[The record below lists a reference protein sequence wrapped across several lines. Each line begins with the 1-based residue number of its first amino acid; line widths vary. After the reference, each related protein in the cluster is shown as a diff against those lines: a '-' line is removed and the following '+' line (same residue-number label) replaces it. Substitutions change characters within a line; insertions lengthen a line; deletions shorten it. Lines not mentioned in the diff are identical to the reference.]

1 MIKFITIFL
10 DRPRILFL
18 TLAFIL
24 LSGISSVSTLP
35 IQENPELAERWATV
49 TISYPGATPERIE
62 TQIVDNLENKLR
74 EIVEID
80 IEDLESIITQGFSET
95 IVELQQSVPPA
106 LIEEVWSK
114 VQNKIDQIEKPI
126 GTTMLLERSS
136 GPPITVEYIIDW
148 KGEGDEPIIMM
159 SRLAQQLQKKLSSV
173 PGTEK
178 TAIYGE
184 AEEEIVVEV
193 DSAKMSSLG
202 LTYQDISSAIRSYDN
217 KKPIGVASDDYSE
230 FLIRLKDNI
239 TSPQKIGEIPVK
251 VINQSEIIRLQDIAE
266 VSMQPA
272 NPIED
277 IFLYN
282 GRRVISVSATGSF
295 AQRVYDYVKN
305 AEEQVD
311 DMRQS
316 LPEEFHI
323 EQIYDESIYVSSK
336 FGELIKSFSLASF
349 FVLSLSFFFLGVR
362 PGIIVTAIL
371 PFSVSLV
378 LLGCRLID
386 LPLHQ
391 TSITGIIIA
400 LGLLIDNGIIVVE
413 DYKYRRSLGLPIKES
428 INQTL
433 VNISTP
439 LLAATATTVFAFMP
453 IVTGEGSSTE
463 FVGGLALTVIMSI
476 ISSLLLALIMVP
488 VLMSYMERIPFFA
501 NINVHEEGYK
511 NEKILKKYRQFLT
524 WAFDVPRRALLI
536 SISLPVL
543 GFLLFGSIPKDFF
556 PTNDRDMFRIH
567 LELPTNSSSIKT
579 LERVKLLR
587 QQVIDSNLIELD
599 RDYWFIGRWMP
610 RVLMNIV
617 GGEEKTG
624 SNNHA
629 QAVFFAKDYYEM
641 IDNLPELSKM
651 LVAKNPDLILFV
663 DSFQSG
669 PPVFSD
675 IQYSIIGDDEN
686 VLRALGSELELIINN
701 APDVSH
707 TKSLD
712 GYSNTNIEFEFN
724 SSNISL
730 SGKNTELLV
739 DELYAENNGII
750 VSSMLDSNKEL
761 PIRVKGIR
769 SSSDIIGD
777 TNYLSIPSQN
787 GIDFIGNYGEARIN
801 KTSSYVTR
809 RNSQRVNHVE
819 GWIWTGTL
827 PHRTELYLEEN
838 FKEFERRLPPG
849 YSILVGGE
857 ANSRGESQSQIFSS
871 AIIYILLITIGLVFA
886 LNSFRQTAVILSV
899 AIFSIGLSFLG
910 LKIGQQNYG
919 FIGTI
924 GALGLIGLSI
934 NDSII
939 VLSHIKEK
947 ANQIAMKK
955 ADLIEVVIR
964 STRHIIT
971 TSLTTLGGFMPL
983 IFASIFFRP
992 LAWGMS
998 IGVLGATMT
1007 ALLYIPA
1014 MFIWLNKIKD

>member
-1 MIKFITIFL
+1 MKFINIFL
-10 DRPRILFL
+10 ERPRILFL

-24 LSGISSVSTLP
+24 LSGISSISILP

-62 TQIVDNLENKLR
+62 TQVVDNLENKLR
-74 EIVEID
+74 EIVELD
-80 IEDLESIITQGFSET
+80 IEDLSSVITQGFSET
-95 IVELQQSVPPA
+95 LVELQQSVPPA

-114 VQNKIDQIEKPI
+114 VQNKIDQIETPD
-126 GTTMLLERSS
+126 GVTMLLERSS

-148 KGEGDEPIIMM
+148 KGEGNAPIIMM

-202 LTYQDISSAIRSYDN
+202 LTYQEISSAIKSYDN
-217 KKPIGVASDDYSE
+217 KKPVGVVSDKYSE

-272 NPIED
+272 SPIED

-282 GRRVISVSATGSF
+282 GRRVLSVSATGSF
-295 AQRVYDYVKN
+295 SQRVFEYVESVDN
-305 AEEQVD
+305 QVD
-311 DMRQS
+311 KMRLT
-316 LPEEFHI
+316 LPEEFQI
-323 EQIYDESIYVSSK
+323 ERIYDESTYVSSK
-336 FGELIKSFSLASF
+336 FGELIKSFALATF
-349 FVLSLSFFFLGVR
+349 FVLSLSFFFLGIR

-371 PFSVSLV
+371 PLSVSLV

-391 TSITGIIIA
+391 TSITGVIIA

-413 DYKYRRSLGLPIKES
+413 DYKYRRSIGLSIKES

-433 VNISTP
+433 VHISTP
-439 LLAATATTVFAFMP
+439 LIAATATTVFAFMP
-453 IVTGEGSSTE
+453 IVTGEGSSIE
-463 FVGGLALTVIMSI
+463 FVGGMALTVIMSI
-476 ISSLLLALIMVP
+476 VSSLLLALIMVP
-488 VLMSYMERIPFFA
+488 VLMSYMERIPYFA

-511 NEKILKKYRQFLT
+511 NQKILKKYRKFLT
-524 WAFDVPRRALLI
+524 WAFDIPRRAILI
-536 SISLPVL
+536 SISLPLL
-543 GFLLFGSIPKDFF
+543 GFLIFTSIPKDFF
-556 PTNDRDMFRIH
+556 PANDRDMFRIH
-567 LELPTNSSSIKT
+567 IELPTNSSSTKT
-579 LERVKLLR
+579 LERVQEIR

-617 GGEEKTG
+617 GGEEKNG
-624 SNNHA
+624 GNNHA

-641 IDNLPELSKM
+641 IENLPKLSKM
-651 LVAKNPDLILFV
+651 LVAQNSDLIIFV
-663 DSFQSG
+663 DSFQTG

-686 VLRALGSELELIINN
+686 VLRAIGSELELIIND

-707 TKSLD
+707 TKSLA

-724 SSNISL
+724 SSNVSL

-739 DELYAENNGII
+739 NELYAENNGII
-750 VSSMLDSNKEL
+750 VSSMLDSNKEI
-761 PIRVKGIR
+761 PIRIKGIR
-769 SSSDIIGD
+769 DSSDITGD
-777 TNYLSIPSQN
+777 TGYLSIPTQD
-787 GIDFIGNYGEARIN
+787 GIDFIGNYGQASIN

-809 RNSQRVNHVE
+809 RNSQRVNQVE

-827 PHRTELYLEEN
+827 PHKTEQYLEEKFN
-838 FKEFERRLPPG
+838 EFESNLPPG
-849 YSILVGGE
+849 YSIIVGGE
-857 ANSRGESQSQIFSS
+857 AESRGQSQSQIYSS
-871 AIIYILLITIGLVFA
+871 AIIYLLLITFGLVFA
-886 LNSFRQTAVILSV
+886 LNSFKQTLLILSV

-910 LKIGQQNYG
+910 LKLGQQNYG
-919 FIGTI
+919 FIGTV

-947 ANQIAMKK
+947 ANQVSMTK
-955 ADLIEVVIR
+955 AELIEVVIR

-971 TSLTTLGGFMPL
+971 TSLTTLGGFLPL
-983 IFASIFFRP
+983 IFANIFFRP
-992 LAWGMS
+992 LAWAMS

-1014 MFIWLNKIKD
+1014 MFILMKKIKT

>member
-1 MIKFITIFL
+1 MKFINIFL
-10 DRPRILFL
+10 ERPRILFL

-24 LSGISSVSTLP
+24 LSGISSISILP

-62 TQIVDNLENKLR
+62 TQVVDNLENKLR
-74 EIVEID
+74 EIVELD
-80 IEDLESIITQGFSET
+80 IEDLSSVITQGFSET

-114 VQNKIDQIEKPI
+114 VQNKIDQIETPD
-126 GTTMLLERSS
+126 GVTMLLERSS

-148 KGEGDEPIIMM
+148 KGEGNAPIIMM

-202 LTYQDISSAIRSYDN
+202 LTYQEISSAIKSYDN
-217 KKPIGVASDDYSE
+217 KKPVGVVSDKYSE

-272 NPIED
+272 SPIED
-277 IFLYN
+277 IFLYD
-282 GRRVISVSATGSF
+282 GRRVLSVSATGSF
-295 AQRVYDYVKN
+295 SQRVFEYVEN
-305 AEEQVD
+305 VDNQVD
-311 DMRQS
+311 KMRLT
-316 LPEEFHI
+316 LPEEFQI
-323 EQIYDESIYVSSK
+323 ERIYDESTYVSSK
-336 FGELIKSFSLASF
+336 FGELIKSFALATF
-349 FVLSLSFFFLGVR
+349 FVLSLSFFFLGIR

-371 PFSVSLV
+371 PLSVSLV

-391 TSITGIIIA
+391 TSITGVIIA

-413 DYKYRRSLGLPIKES
+413 DYKYRRSNGFSIKES

-433 VNISTP
+433 VHISTP
-439 LLAATATTVFAFMP
+439 LIAATATTVFAFMP
-453 IVTGEGSSTE
+453 IVTGEGSSIE
-463 FVGGLALTVIMSI
+463 FVGGMALTVIMSI

-488 VLMSYMERIPFFA
+488 VLMSYMERIPYFA

-511 NEKILKKYRQFLT
+511 NQKILKKYRKFLT
-524 WAFDVPRRALLI
+524 WAFDIPRRAILI
-536 SISLPVL
+536 SISLPLL
-543 GFLLFGSIPKDFF
+543 GFLIFTSIPKDFF
-556 PTNDRDMFRIH
+556 PANDRDMFRIH
-567 LELPTNSSSIKT
+567 IELPTNSSSTKT
-579 LERVKLLR
+579 LERVQEIR

-617 GGEEKTG
+617 GGEEKNG
-624 SNNHA
+624 GNNHA

-641 IDNLPELSKM
+641 IENLPKLSKM
-651 LVAKNPDLILFV
+651 LVAQNSDLIIFV
-663 DSFQSG
+663 DSFQTG

-686 VLRALGSELELIINN
+686 VLRAIGSELELIIND

-707 TKSLD
+707 TKSLA

-724 SSNISL
+724 SSNVSL

-739 DELYAENNGII
+739 NELYAENNGII
-750 VSSMLDSNKEL
+750 VSSMLDSNKEI
-761 PIRVKGIR
+761 PIRIKGIR
-769 SSSDIIGD
+769 DSSDITGD
-777 TNYLSIPSQN
+777 TGYLSIPTQD
-787 GIDFIGNYGEARIN
+787 GIDFIGNYGQASIN

-809 RNSQRVNHVE
+809 RNSQRVNQVE

-827 PHRTELYLEEN
+827 PHKTEQYLEEKFN
-838 FKEFERRLPPG
+838 EFENNLPPG
-849 YSILVGGE
+849 YSIIVGGE
-857 ANSRGESQSQIFSS
+857 AESRGQSQSQIYSS
-871 AIIYILLITIGLVFA
+871 AIIYLLLITFGLVFA
-886 LNSFRQTAVILSV
+886 LNSFKQTLLILSV

-910 LKIGQQNYG
+910 LKLGQQNYG
-919 FIGTI
+919 FIGTV

-947 ANQIAMKK
+947 ANQVSMTK
-955 ADLIEVVIR
+955 AELIEVVIR

-971 TSLTTLGGFMPL
+971 TSLTTLGGFLPL
-983 IFASIFFRP
+983 IFANIFFRP
-992 LAWGMS
+992 LAWAMS

-1014 MFIWLNKIKD
+1014 MFILMKKIKT

>member
-1 MIKFITIFL
+1 MKFINIFL
-10 DRPRILFL
+10 ERPRILFL

-24 LSGISSVSTLP
+24 LSGISSISSLP

-62 TQIVDNLENKLR
+62 TQVVDNLENKLR
-74 EIVEID
+74 EIVELD
-80 IEDLESIITQGFSET
+80 IEDLSSVITQGFSET
-95 IVELQQSVPPA
+95 QVELQQSVPPA

-114 VQNKIDQIEKPI
+114 VQNKIDQIETPD
-126 GTTMLLERSS
+126 GVTMLLERSS

-148 KGEGDEPIIMM
+148 KGEGNTPIIMM

-202 LTYQDISSAIRSYDN
+202 LTYQEISSAIKSYDN
-217 KKPIGVASDDYSE
+217 KKPVGVVSDKYSE

-272 NPIED
+272 SPIED

-282 GRRVISVSATGSF
+282 GRRVLSVSATGSF
-295 AQRVYDYVKN
+295 SQRVFEYVEN
-305 AEEQVD
+305 VDNQVNK
-311 DMRQS
+311 MRLT
-316 LPEEFHI
+316 LPEEFQI
-323 EQIYDESIYVSSK
+323 ERIYDESTYVSSK
-336 FGELIKSFSLASF
+336 FGELIKSFALATF
-349 FVLSLSFFFLGVR
+349 FVLSLSFFFLGIR

-371 PFSVSLV
+371 PLSVSLV

-391 TSITGIIIA
+391 TSITGVIIA

-413 DYKYRRSLGLPIKES
+413 DYKYRRSNGLSIKES

-433 VNISTP
+433 VHISTP
-439 LLAATATTVFAFMP
+439 LIAATATTVFAFMP
-453 IVTGEGSSTE
+453 IVTGEGSSIE
-463 FVGGLALTVIMSI
+463 FVGGMALTVIMSI
-476 ISSLLLALIMVP
+476 VSSLLLALFMVP
-488 VLMSYMERIPFFA
+488 VLMSYMERIPYFA
-501 NINVHEEGYK
+501 NINVHEEGYR
-511 NEKILKKYRQFLT
+511 NQKILKKYRKFLT
-524 WAFDVPRRALLI
+524 WAFDIPRRAILI
-536 SISLPVL
+536 SISLPLL
-543 GFLLFGSIPKDFF
+543 GFLIFPSIPKDFF
-556 PTNDRDMFRIH
+556 PANDRDMFRIH
-567 LELPTNSSSIKT
+567 IELPTNSSSTKT
-579 LERVKLLR
+579 LERVQEIR

-617 GGEEKTG
+617 GGEEKNG
-624 SNNHA
+624 ANNHA

-641 IDNLPELSKM
+641 IENLPKLSKM
-651 LVAKNPDLILFV
+651 LVAQNSDLIIFV
-663 DSFQSG
+663 DSFQTG

-686 VLRALGSELELIINN
+686 VLRAIGSELELIIND

-707 TKSLD
+707 TKSLA

-724 SSNISL
+724 SSNVSL

-739 DELYAENNGII
+739 NELYAENNGII
-750 VSSMLDSNKEL
+750 VSSMLDSNKEI
-761 PIRVKGIR
+761 PIRIKGIKD
-769 SSSDIIGD
+769 SSDITGD
-777 TNYLSIPSQN
+777 TGYLSIPAQDE
-787 GIDFIGNYGEARIN
+787 IDFIGNYGKASIN

-809 RNSQRVNHVE
+809 RNSQRVNQVE

-827 PHRTELYLEEN
+827 PHKTEQYLEEKFN
-838 FKEFERRLPPG
+838 EFESNLPPG
-849 YSILVGGE
+849 YSIIVGGE
-857 ANSRGESQSQIFSS
+857 AESRGQSQSQIYSS
-871 AIIYILLITIGLVFA
+871 AIIYLLLITFGLVFA
-886 LNSFRQTAVILSV
+886 LNSFKQTLLILSV

-910 LKIGQQNYG
+910 LKLGQQNYG
-919 FIGTI
+919 FIGTV

-947 ANQIAMKK
+947 ANQVSMTK
-955 ADLIEVVIR
+955 AELIEVVIR

-971 TSLTTLGGFMPL
+971 TSLTTLGGFLPL
-983 IFASIFFRP
+983 IFANIFFRP
-992 LAWGMS
+992 LAWAMS

-1014 MFIWLNKIKD
+1014 MFIWMNKIKD

>member
-1 MIKFITIFL
+1 MKFISIFL

-24 LSGISSVSTLP
+24 LSGISSIYTLP

-49 TISYPGATPERIE
+49 TISYPGAAPERIE
-62 TQIVDNLENKLR
+62 TQVVDNLENKLR
-74 EIVEID
+74 EIVELD
-80 IEDLESIITQGFSET
+80 IEDLASVITQGFSET
-95 IVELQQSVPPA
+95 LVELQQSVPPS

-114 VQNKIDQIEKPI
+114 VQNKIDQIETPD
-126 GTTMLLERSS
+126 GVTMLLERSS

-148 KGEGDEPIIMM
+148 KGEGNAPIIMM

-202 LTYQDISSAIRSYDN
+202 LTYQEISSAIRSYDN
-217 KKPIGVASDDYSE
+217 KKPVGVVSDEYSE

-282 GRRVISVSATGSF
+282 GRRVLSVSATGSF
-295 AQRVYDYVKN
+295 SQRVFEYVEN
-305 AEEQVD
+305 VDVQVD
-311 DMRQS
+311 KMRLT
-316 LPEEFHI
+316 LPEEFQI
-323 EQIYDESIYVSSK
+323 ERIYDESIYVSSK
-336 FGELIKSFSLASF
+336 FGELIKSFALATF
-349 FVLSLSFFFLGVR
+349 FVLSLSFFFLGIR

-371 PFSVSLV
+371 PLSVSLV

-413 DYKYRRSLGLPIKES
+413 DYKYRRSIGLSIRES

-433 VNISTP
+433 VHISTP

-453 IVTGEGSSTE
+453 IVTGEGSSIE
-463 FVGGLALTVIMSI
+463 FVGGMALTVIMSI
-476 ISSLLLALIMVP
+476 VSSLVLALIMVP
-488 VLMSYMERIPFFA
+488 VLMSYMERIPYFA

-511 NEKILKKYRQFLT
+511 NEKILKKYRKFLT
-524 WAFDVPRRALLI
+524 WAFDKPRRAILI
-536 SISLPVL
+536 SISLPLL
-543 GFLLFGSIPKDFF
+543 GFLIFGSIPKDFF
-556 PTNDRDMFRIH
+556 PANDRDMFRIH
-567 LELPTNSSSIKT
+567 IELPTNSSSTKT
-579 LERVKLLR
+579 LERAQEIR

-599 RDYWFIGRWMP
+599 KDYWFIGRWMP

-617 GGEEKTG
+617 GGEEKNG
-624 SNNHA
+624 GNNHA
-629 QAVFFAKDYYEM
+629 QAVFFAKDYFEM
-641 IDNLPELSKM
+641 IENLPKLSKM
-651 LVAKNPDLILFV
+651 LVAQNSDLIIFV

-686 VLRALGSELELIINN
+686 VLRAIGSELELIIND

-707 TKSLD
+707 TKSLA

-724 SSNISL
+724 SSNVSL

-739 DELYAENNGII
+739 NELYAENNGII
-750 VSSMLDSNKEL
+750 VSSMLDSNKEI
-761 PIRVKGIR
+761 PIRIKGIR
-769 SSSDIIGD
+769 DSSDITGD
-777 TNYLSIPSQN
+777 TGYLSIPTRD
-787 GIDFIGNYGEARIN
+787 GIDFIGNYGQATIN

-809 RNSQRVNHVE
+809 RNSQRVNQVE

-827 PHRTELYLEEN
+827 PHKTEQYLEEKFN
-838 FKEFERRLPPG
+838 EFERNLPPG
-849 YSILVGGE
+849 YSIIVGGE
-857 ANSRGESQSQIFSS
+857 AESRGQSQSQIYSS
-871 AIIYILLITIGLVFA
+871 AIIYLLLITFGLVFA
-886 LNSFRQTAVILSV
+886 LNSFKQTLLILSV

-910 LKIGQQNYG
+910 LKLGQQNYG
-919 FIGTI
+919 FIGTV

-947 ANQIAMKK
+947 ANQVSMTKS
-955 ADLIEVVIR
+955 DLIEVVIR

-971 TSLTTLGGFMPL
+971 TSLTTLGGFLPL
-983 IFASIFFRP
+983 IFANIFFRP
-992 LAWGMS
+992 LAWAMS

-1014 MFIWLNKIKD
+1014 MFILLKKIKT

>member
-1 MIKFITIFL
+1 MKFINIFL

-24 LSGISSVSTLP
+24 LSGISSVFTLP

-62 TQIVDNLENKLR
+62 TQVVDNLENKLR

-80 IEDLESIITQGFSET
+80 IEDLSSVITQGFSET

-114 VQNKIDQIEKPI
+114 VQNKIDQIEMPE
-126 GTTMLLERSS
+126 GATMLLERSS

-148 KGEGDEPIIMM
+148 KGEGNEPIIMM

-202 LTYQDISSAIRSYDN
+202 LTYQEISLAIRSYDN
-217 KKPIGVASDDYSE
+217 KKPVGVVSDEYSE

-295 AQRVYDYVKN
+295 SQRVFEYVEN
-305 AEEQVD
+305 VDDQVD
-311 DMRQS
+311 DMRQT
-316 LPEEFHI
+316 LPEEFQI
-323 EQIYDESIYVSSK
+323 ERIYDESIYVSSK

-349 FVLSLSFFFLGVR
+349 FVLSLSFFFLGIR

-413 DYKYRRSLGLPIKES
+413 DYKYRRSIGLSIRES

-433 VNISTP
+433 VHISTP
-439 LLAATATTVFAFMP
+439 LAAATATTVFAFMP
-453 IVTGEGSSTE
+453 IVTGEGSSIE
-463 FVGGLALTVIMSI
+463 FVGGMALTVIMSI

-488 VLMSYMERIPFFA
+488 VLMSYMERIPYFA
-501 NINVHEEGYK
+501 NINLHEEGYK
-511 NEKILKKYRQFLT
+511 NEKILKKYREFLT
-524 WAFDVPRRALLI
+524 WAFDVPRRAILI
-536 SISLPVL
+536 SISLPML

-556 PTNDRDMFRIH
+556 PANDRDMFRIH
-567 LELPTNSSSIKT
+567 IELPTNSSSTKT
-579 LERVKLLR
+579 LERVQELR
-587 QQVIDSNLIELD
+587 QQIIDSNLIELD

-617 GGEEKTG
+617 GGEEKNG
-624 SNNHA
+624 ANNHA

-651 LVAKNPDLILFV
+651 LVAKNSDLIIFV

-686 VLRALGSELELIINN
+686 VLRAIGSELELIINN

-707 TKSLD
+707 TKSLA
-712 GYSNTNIEFEFN
+712 GYSNTNIEFEFD

-739 DELYAENNGII
+739 NELYAENNGII
-750 VSSMLDSNKEL
+750 VSSMLDSNKEI

-769 SSSDIIGD
+769 ESSDIIGD
-777 TNYLSIPSQN
+777 TSYLSIPSN
-787 GIDFIGNYGEARIN
+787 DGIDFIGNYGEAKIN
-801 KTSSYVTR
+801 KTTSYVTR
-809 RNSQRVNHVE
+809 RNSQRVNQVE

-827 PHRTELYLEEN
+827 PHKTEQYLEEN
-838 FKEFERRLPPG
+838 FRKFESNLPPG
-849 YSILVGGE
+849 YSIIVGGE
-857 ANSRGESQSQIFSS
+857 AESRGQSQSQIYSS
-871 AIIYILLITIGLVFA
+871 ALIYILLITIGLVFA
-886 LNSFRQTAVILSV
+886 LNSFRQTAIILSV

-910 LKIGQQNYG
+910 LKVGQQNYG
-919 FIGTI
+919 FIGTV

-947 ANQIAMKK
+947 ANQISMTK

-971 TSLTTLGGFMPL
+971 TSLTTLGGFLPL
-983 IFASIFFRP
+983 IFANIFFRP

-1014 MFIWLNKIKD
+1014 MFILLKRIKN

>member
-1 MIKFITIFL
+1 MKFINIFL

-24 LSGISSVSTLP
+24 LSGISSISTLP

-62 TQIVDNLENKLR
+62 TQVVDNLENKLR
-74 EIVEID
+74 EIVELD
-80 IEDLESIITQGFSET
+80 IEDLSSVITQGFSET
-95 IVELQQSVPPA
+95 LVELQQNVPPL

-114 VQNKIDQIEKPI
+114 VQNKIDQIETPD
-126 GTTMLLERSS
+126 GVTMLLERSS
-136 GPPITVEYIIDW
+136 GPPITVEYVIDW
-148 KGEGDEPIIMM
+148 KGEGNTPIIMM
-159 SRLAQQLQKKLSSV
+159 SRLAQQLQKRLSSV

-202 LTYQDISSAIRSYDN
+202 LTYQEISTAIKSYDN
-217 KKPIGVASDDYSE
+217 KKPVGVVSDEYSE

-239 TSPQKIGEIPVK
+239 TTPQKIGEIPVK

-282 GRRVISVSATGSF
+282 GKRVLSVSATGSF
-295 AQRVYDYVKN
+295 SQRVFEYVEN
-305 AEEQVD
+305 VDDQVD
-311 DMRQS
+311 KMRLT
-316 LPEEFHI
+316 LPEEFQI
-323 EQIYDESIYVSSK
+323 ERIYDESIYVSSK
-336 FGELIKSFSLASF
+336 FGELIKSFALATF
-349 FVLSLSFFFLGVR
+349 FVLSLSFFFLGIR

-413 DYKYRRSLGLPIKES
+413 DYKYRRSIGLSIRES

-433 VNISTP
+433 VHISTP

-453 IVTGEGSSTE
+453 IVTGEGSSIE
-463 FVGGLALTVIMSI
+463 FVGGMALTVIMSI
-476 ISSLLLALIMVP
+476 ISSLVLALIMVP
-488 VLMSYMERIPFFA
+488 VLMSYMERIPYFA

-511 NEKILKKYRQFLT
+511 NQKILKKYRKFLT
-524 WAFDVPRRALLI
+524 WAFDVPRRAILI
-536 SISLPVL
+536 SISLPLL
-543 GFLLFGSIPKDFF
+543 GFLIFGSIPKDFF
-556 PTNDRDMFRIH
+556 PANDRDMFRIH
-567 LELPTNSSSIKT
+567 IELPTNSSSTKT
-579 LERVKLLR
+579 LEKVQEIRN
-587 QQVIDSNLIELD
+587 QVIDSNLIELD
-599 RDYWFIGRWMP
+599 KDYWFIGRWMP

-617 GGEEKTG
+617 GGEEKNG
-624 SNNHA
+624 GNNHA

-641 IDNLPELSKM
+641 IENLPKLSKM
-651 LVAKNPDLILFV
+651 LVAQNSDLIIFV
-663 DSFQSG
+663 DSFQTG

-686 VLRALGSELELIINN
+686 VLRAIGSELELIIND

-707 TKSLD
+707 TKSLA

-724 SSNISL
+724 SSNVSL

-739 DELYAENNGII
+739 NELYAENNGIV
-750 VSSMLDSNKEL
+750 VSSMLDSNKEI

-769 SSSDIIGD
+769 ESSDIIGN
-777 TNYLSIPSQN
+777 TGYLSIPAKD
-787 GIDFIGNYGEARIN
+787 GIDFIGNYGQATIN

-809 RNSQRVNHVE
+809 RNSQRVNQVE

-827 PHRTELYLEEN
+827 PHKTEQYLEEKFN
-838 FKEFERRLPPG
+838 EFESNLPPG
-849 YSILVGGE
+849 YSIIVGGE
-857 ANSRGESQSQIFSS
+857 AESRGQSQSQIYSS
-871 AIIYILLITIGLVFA
+871 AIIYLLLITFGLVFA
-886 LNSFRQTAVILSV
+886 LNSFRQTLLILSV

-910 LKIGQQNYG
+910 LKLGQQNYG
-919 FIGTI
+919 FIGTV

-947 ANQIAMKK
+947 ANQVSMTKS
-955 ADLIEVVIR
+955 DLIEVVIR

-971 TSLTTLGGFMPL
+971 TSLTTLGGFLPL
-983 IFASIFFRP
+983 IFANIFFRP
-992 LAWGMS
+992 LAWAMS

-1014 MFIWLNKIKD
+1014 MFILLKKIKT

>member
-1 MIKFITIFL
+1 MKFINIFL

-24 LSGISSVSTLP
+24 LSGISSVFTLP

-62 TQIVDNLENKLR
+62 TQVVDNLENKLR

-80 IEDLESIITQGFSET
+80 IEDLSSVITQGFSET
-95 IVELQQSVPPA
+95 IVELQQSIPPA

-114 VQNKIDQIEKPI
+114 VQNKIDQIEMPE
-126 GTTMLLERSS
+126 GATMLLERSS

-148 KGEGDEPIIMM
+148 KGEGNEPIIMM

-202 LTYQDISSAIRSYDN
+202 LTYQEISLAIRSYDN
-217 KKPIGVASDDYSE
+217 KKPVGVVSDEYSE

-295 AQRVYDYVKN
+295 SQRVFEYVEN
-305 AEEQVD
+305 VDDQVD
-311 DMRQS
+311 DMRQT
-316 LPEEFHI
+316 LPEEFQI
-323 EQIYDESIYVSSK
+323 ERIYDESIYVSSK

-349 FVLSLSFFFLGVR
+349 FVLSLSFFFLGIR

-413 DYKYRRSLGLPIKES
+413 DYKYRRSIGLSIRES

-433 VNISTP
+433 VHISTP
-439 LLAATATTVFAFMP
+439 LAAATATTVFAFMP
-453 IVTGEGSSTE
+453 IVTGEGSSIE
-463 FVGGLALTVIMSI
+463 FVGGMALTVIMSI

-488 VLMSYMERIPFFA
+488 VLMSYMERIPYFA
-501 NINVHEEGYK
+501 NINLHEEGYK
-511 NEKILKKYRQFLT
+511 NEKILKKYREFLT
-524 WAFDVPRRALLI
+524 WAFDVPRRAILI
-536 SISLPVL
+536 SISLPML

-556 PTNDRDMFRIH
+556 PANDRDMFRIH
-567 LELPTNSSSIKT
+567 IELPTNSSSTKT
-579 LERVKLLR
+579 LERVQELR
-587 QQVIDSNLIELD
+587 QQIIDSNLIELD

-617 GGEEKTG
+617 GGEEKNG
-624 SNNHA
+624 ANNHA

-651 LVAKNPDLILFV
+651 LVAKNSDLIIFV

-686 VLRALGSELELIINN
+686 VLRAIGSELELIINN

-707 TKSLD
+707 TKSLA
-712 GYSNTNIEFEFN
+712 GYSNTNIEFEFD

-739 DELYAENNGII
+739 NELYAENNGII
-750 VSSMLDSNKEL
+750 VSSMLDSNKEI

-769 SSSDIIGD
+769 ESSDIIGD
-777 TNYLSIPSQN
+777 TSYLSIPSN
-787 GIDFIGNYGEARIN
+787 DGIDFIGNYGEAKIN
-801 KTSSYVTR
+801 KTTSYVTR
-809 RNSQRVNHVE
+809 RNSQRVNQVE

-827 PHRTELYLEEN
+827 PHKTEQYLEEN
-838 FKEFERRLPPG
+838 FRKFESNLPPG
-849 YSILVGGE
+849 YSIIVGGE
-857 ANSRGESQSQIFSS
+857 AESRGQSQSQIFSS
-871 AIIYILLITIGLVFA
+871 ALIYILLITIGLVFA
-886 LNSFRQTAVILSV
+886 LNSFRQTAIILSV

-910 LKIGQQNYG
+910 LKVGQQNYG
-919 FIGTI
+919 FIGTV

-947 ANQIAMKK
+947 ANQISMTK

-971 TSLTTLGGFMPL
+971 TSLTTLGGFLPL
-983 IFASIFFRP
+983 IFANIFFRP

-1014 MFIWLNKIKD
+1014 MFILLKRIKN

>member
-1 MIKFITIFL
+1 MKFISIFL

-24 LSGISSVSTLP
+24 LSGISSVFTLP

-62 TQIVDNLENKLR
+62 TQVVDNLENKLR
-74 EIVEID
+74 EIVELD
-80 IEDLESIITQGFSET
+80 IEDLSSVITQGFSET
-95 IVELQQSVPPA
+95 VVELRQSVPPA

-114 VQNKIDQIEKPI
+114 VQNKIDQIEMPDE
-126 GTTMLLERSS
+126 TTMLLERSS

-148 KGEGDEPIIMM
+148 RGEGSEPIIMM

-202 LTYQDISSAIRSYDN
+202 LTYQEISLAIRSYDN
-217 KKPIGVASDDYSE
+217 KKPVGVVSDEYSE

-295 AQRVYDYVKN
+295 SQRVFEYVEN
-305 AEEQVD
+305 VDDQVD
-311 DMRQS
+311 DMRQT
-316 LPEEFHI
+316 LPEEFQI
-323 EQIYDESIYVSSK
+323 ERIYDESIYVSSK

-349 FVLSLSFFFLGVR
+349 FVLSLSFFFLGIR

-413 DYKYRRSLGLPIKES
+413 DYKYRRSIGLSIRES

-433 VNISTP
+433 VHISTP
-439 LLAATATTVFAFMP
+439 LAAATATTVFAFMP
-453 IVTGEGSSTE
+453 IVTGEGSSIE
-463 FVGGLALTVIMSI
+463 FVGGMALTVIMSI

-488 VLMSYMERIPFFA
+488 VLMSYMERIPYFA

-511 NEKILKKYRQFLT
+511 NEKILKKYREFLT
-524 WAFDVPRRALLI
+524 WAFDVPRRAILI
-536 SISLPVL
+536 SISLPML
-543 GFLLFGSIPKDFF
+543 GFLLFGTIPKDFF
-556 PTNDRDMFRIH
+556 PANDRDMFRIH
-567 LELPTNSSSIKT
+567 IELPTNSSSTKT
-579 LERVKLLR
+579 LERVQELR
-587 QQVIDSNLIELD
+587 QQIIDSNLIELD

-617 GGEEKTG
+617 GGEEKNG
-624 SNNHA
+624 ANNHA
-629 QAVFFAKDYYEM
+629 QAVLFAKDYFEM

-651 LVAKNPDLILFV
+651 LVAKNSDLIIFV

-686 VLRALGSELELIINN
+686 VLRAIGSELELIIND

-707 TKSLD
+707 TKSLA

-724 SSNISL
+724 SSNVSL

-739 DELYAENNGII
+739 NELYAENNGII
-750 VSSMLDSNKEL
+750 VSSMLDSNKEI

-769 SSSDIIGD
+769 ESSDIIGD
-777 TNYLSIPSQN
+777 TSYLSIPTQN
-787 GIDFIGNYGEARIN
+787 GIDFIGNYGEATIN
-801 KTSSYVTR
+801 KTTSYVTR
-809 RNSQRVNHVE
+809 RNSQRVNQVE

-827 PHRTELYLEEN
+827 PHKTEQYLEEKFN
-838 FKEFERRLPPG
+838 EFERNLPPG
-849 YSILVGGE
+849 YSIIVGGE
-857 ANSRGESQSQIFSS
+857 AESRGQSQSQIYSS

-886 LNSFRQTAVILSV
+886 LNSFRQTAIILSV
-899 AIFSIGLSFLG
+899 AIFSVGLSFLG
-910 LKIGQQNYG
+910 LKVGQQNYG
-919 FIGTI
+919 FIGTV

-947 ANQIAMKK
+947 ANQIAMTK

-971 TSLTTLGGFMPL
+971 TSLTTLGGFLPL
-983 IFASIFFRP
+983 IFANIFFRP

-1014 MFIWLNKIKD
+1014 MFILLKKIKT

>member
-1 MIKFITIFL
+1 MKFINIFL

-24 LSGISSVSTLP
+24 LSGISSISTLP

-62 TQIVDNLENKLR
+62 TQVVDNLENKLR
-74 EIVEID
+74 EIVELD
-80 IEDLESIITQGFSET
+80 IEDLSSVITQGFSET
-95 IVELQQSVPPA
+95 LVELQQNVPPL

-114 VQNKIDQIEKPI
+114 VQNKIDQIETPD
-126 GTTMLLERSS
+126 GVTMLLERSS

-148 KGEGDEPIIMM
+148 KGEGNTPIIMM
-159 SRLAQQLQKKLSSV
+159 SRLAQQLQKRLSSV

-202 LTYQDISSAIRSYDN
+202 LTYQEISTAIKSYDN
-217 KKPIGVASDDYSE
+217 KKPVGVVSDEYSE
-230 FLIRLKDNI
+230 FLIRLKENI
-239 TSPQKIGEIPVK
+239 TTPQKIGEIPVK

-282 GRRVISVSATGSF
+282 GKRVLSVSATGSF
-295 AQRVYDYVKN
+295 SQRVFEYVEN
-305 AEEQVD
+305 VDDQVD
-311 DMRQS
+311 KMRLT
-316 LPEEFHI
+316 LPEEFQI
-323 EQIYDESIYVSSK
+323 ERIYDESIYVSSK
-336 FGELIKSFSLASF
+336 FGELIKSFALATF
-349 FVLSLSFFFLGVR
+349 FVLSLSFFFLGIR

-413 DYKYRRSLGLPIKES
+413 DYKYRRSIGLSIRES

-433 VNISTP
+433 VHISTP

-453 IVTGEGSSTE
+453 IVTGEGSSIE
-463 FVGGLALTVIMSI
+463 FVGGMALTVIMSI
-476 ISSLLLALIMVP
+476 ISSLVLALIMVP
-488 VLMSYMERIPFFA
+488 VLMSYMERIPYFA

-511 NEKILKKYRQFLT
+511 NQKILKKYRKFLT
-524 WAFDVPRRALLI
+524 WAFDVPRRAILI
-536 SISLPVL
+536 SISLPLL
-543 GFLLFGSIPKDFF
+543 GFLIFGSIPKDFF
-556 PTNDRDMFRIH
+556 PANDRDMFRIH
-567 LELPTNSSSIKT
+567 IELPTNSSSTKT
-579 LERVKLLR
+579 LEKVQEIRN
-587 QQVIDSNLIELD
+587 QVIDSNLIELD
-599 RDYWFIGRWMP
+599 KDYWFIGRWMP

-617 GGEEKTG
+617 GGEEKNG
-624 SNNHA
+624 GNNHA

-641 IDNLPELSKM
+641 IENLPKLSKM
-651 LVAKNPDLILFV
+651 LVAQNSDLIIFV
-663 DSFQSG
+663 DSFQTG

-686 VLRALGSELELIINN
+686 VLRAIGSELELIIND

-707 TKSLD
+707 TKSLA

-724 SSNISL
+724 SSNVSL

-739 DELYAENNGII
+739 NELYAENNGIV
-750 VSSMLDSNKEL
+750 VSSMLDSNKEI

-769 SSSDIIGD
+769 ESSDIIGN
-777 TNYLSIPSQN
+777 TGYLSIPAKD
-787 GIDFIGNYGEARIN
+787 GIDFIGNYGQATIN

-809 RNSQRVNHVE
+809 RNSQRVNQVE

-827 PHRTELYLEEN
+827 PHKTEKYLEEKFN
-838 FKEFERRLPPG
+838 EFESNLPPG
-849 YSILVGGE
+849 YSIIVGGE
-857 ANSRGESQSQIFSS
+857 AESRGQSQSQIYSS
-871 AIIYILLITIGLVFA
+871 AIIYLLLITFGLVFA
-886 LNSFRQTAVILSV
+886 LNSFRQTLLILSV

-910 LKIGQQNYG
+910 LKLGQQNYG
-919 FIGTI
+919 FIGTV

-947 ANQIAMKK
+947 ANQVSMTKS
-955 ADLIEVVIR
+955 DLIEVVIR

-971 TSLTTLGGFMPL
+971 TSLTTLGGFLPL
-983 IFASIFFRP
+983 IFANIFFRP
-992 LAWGMS
+992 LAWAMS

-1014 MFIWLNKIKD
+1014 MFILLKKIKT

>member
-1 MIKFITIFL
+1 MKFINIFL

-24 LSGISSVSTLP
+24 LSGISSISTLP

-62 TQIVDNLENKLR
+62 TQVVDNLENKLR
-74 EIVEID
+74 EIVELD
-80 IEDLESIITQGFSET
+80 IEDLSSVITQGFSET
-95 IVELQQSVPPA
+95 LVELQQNVPPS

-114 VQNKIDQIEKPI
+114 VQNKIDQIETPD
-126 GTTMLLERSS
+126 GVTMLLERSS

-148 KGEGDEPIIMM
+148 KGEGNTPIIMM
-159 SRLAQQLQKKLSSV
+159 SRLAQQLQKRLSSV

-202 LTYQDISSAIRSYDN
+202 LTYQEISTAIKSYDN
-217 KKPIGVASDDYSE
+217 KKPVGVVSDEYSE

-239 TSPQKIGEIPVK
+239 TTPQKIGEIPVK

-282 GRRVISVSATGSF
+282 GKRVLSVSATGSF
-295 AQRVYDYVKN
+295 SQRVFEYVEN
-305 AEEQVD
+305 VDDQVD
-311 DMRQS
+311 KMRLT
-316 LPEEFHI
+316 LPEEFQI
-323 EQIYDESIYVSSK
+323 ERIYDESIYVSSK
-336 FGELIKSFSLASF
+336 FGELIKSFALATF
-349 FVLSLSFFFLGVR
+349 FVLSLSFFFLGIR

-413 DYKYRRSLGLPIKES
+413 DYKYRRSIGLSIRES

-433 VNISTP
+433 VHISTP

-453 IVTGEGSSTE
+453 IVTGEGSSIE
-463 FVGGLALTVIMSI
+463 FVGGMALTVIMSI
-476 ISSLLLALIMVP
+476 ISSLVLALIMVP
-488 VLMSYMERIPFFA
+488 VLMSYMERIPYFA

-511 NEKILKKYRQFLT
+511 NQKILKKYRKFLT
-524 WAFDVPRRALLI
+524 WAFDVPRRAILI
-536 SISLPVL
+536 SISLPLL
-543 GFLLFGSIPKDFF
+543 GFLIFGSIPKDFF
-556 PTNDRDMFRIH
+556 PANDRDMFRIH
-567 LELPTNSSSIKT
+567 IELPTNSSSTKT
-579 LERVKLLR
+579 LEKVQEIRN
-587 QQVIDSNLIELD
+587 QVIDSNLIELD
-599 RDYWFIGRWMP
+599 KDYWFIGRWMP

-617 GGEEKTG
+617 GGEEKNG
-624 SNNHA
+624 GNNHA

-641 IDNLPELSKM
+641 IENLPKLSKM
-651 LVAKNPDLILFV
+651 LVAQNSDLIIFV
-663 DSFQSG
+663 DSFQTG

-686 VLRALGSELELIINN
+686 VLRAIGSELELIIND

-707 TKSLD
+707 TKSLA

-724 SSNISL
+724 SSNVSL

-739 DELYAENNGII
+739 NELYAENNGIV
-750 VSSMLDSNKEL
+750 VSSMLDSNKEI

-769 SSSDIIGD
+769 ESSDIIGN
-777 TNYLSIPSQN
+777 TGYLSIPAKD
-787 GIDFIGNYGEARIN
+787 GIDFIGNYGQATIN

-809 RNSQRVNHVE
+809 RNSQRVNQVE

-827 PHRTELYLEEN
+827 PHKTEQYLEEKFN
-838 FKEFERRLPPG
+838 EFESNLPPG
-849 YSILVGGE
+849 YSIIVGGE
-857 ANSRGESQSQIFSS
+857 AESRGQSQSQIFSS
-871 AIIYILLITIGLVFA
+871 AIIYLLLITFGLVFA
-886 LNSFRQTAVILSV
+886 LNSFRQTLLILSV

-910 LKIGQQNYG
+910 LKLGQQNYG
-919 FIGTI
+919 FIGTV

-947 ANQIAMKK
+947 ANQVSMTKS
-955 ADLIEVVIR
+955 DLIEVVIR

-971 TSLTTLGGFMPL
+971 TSLTTLGGFLPL
-983 IFASIFFRP
+983 IFANIFFRP
-992 LAWGMS
+992 LAWAMS

-1014 MFIWLNKIKD
+1014 MFILLKKIKT

>member
-1 MIKFITIFL
+1 MKFINIFL

-24 LSGISSVSTLP
+24 LSGISSVFTLP

-62 TQIVDNLENKLR
+62 TQVVDNLENKLR

-80 IEDLESIITQGFSET
+80 IEDLSSVITQGFSET

-114 VQNKIDQIEKPI
+114 VQNKIDQIEMPD
-126 GTTMLLERSS
+126 GATMLLERSS

-148 KGEGDEPIIMM
+148 KGEGNEPIIMM

-202 LTYQDISSAIRSYDN
+202 LTYQEISLAIRSYDN
-217 KKPIGVASDDYSE
+217 KKPVGVVSDEYSE

-295 AQRVYDYVKN
+295 SQRVFEYVEN
-305 AEEQVD
+305 VDDQVD
-311 DMRQS
+311 DMRQT
-316 LPEEFHI
+316 LPEEFQI
-323 EQIYDESIYVSSK
+323 ERIYDESIYVSSK

-349 FVLSLSFFFLGVR
+349 FVLSLSFFFLGIR

-413 DYKYRRSLGLPIKES
+413 DYKYRRSIGLSIRES

-433 VNISTP
+433 VHISTP
-439 LLAATATTVFAFMP
+439 LAAATATTVFAFMP
-453 IVTGEGSSTE
+453 IVTGEGSSIE
-463 FVGGLALTVIMSI
+463 FVGGMALTVIMSI

-488 VLMSYMERIPFFA
+488 VLMSYMERIPYFA
-501 NINVHEEGYK
+501 NINLHEEGYK
-511 NEKILKKYRQFLT
+511 NEKILKKYREFLT
-524 WAFDVPRRALLI
+524 WAFDVPRRAILI
-536 SISLPVL
+536 SISLPML

-556 PTNDRDMFRIH
+556 PANDRDMFRIH
-567 LELPTNSSSIKT
+567 IELPTNSSSTKT
-579 LERVKLLR
+579 LERVQELR
-587 QQVIDSNLIELD
+587 QQIIDSNLIELD

-617 GGEEKTG
+617 GGEEKNG
-624 SNNHA
+624 ANNHA

-651 LVAKNPDLILFV
+651 LVAKNSDLIIFV

-686 VLRALGSELELIINN
+686 VLRAIGSELELIINN

-707 TKSLD
+707 TKSLA
-712 GYSNTNIEFEFN
+712 GYSNTNIEFEFD

-739 DELYAENNGII
+739 NELYAENNGII
-750 VSSMLDSNKEL
+750 VSSMLDSNKEI

-769 SSSDIIGD
+769 ESSDIIGD
-777 TNYLSIPSQN
+777 TSYLSIPSN
-787 GIDFIGNYGEARIN
+787 DGIDFIGNYGEAKIN
-801 KTSSYVTR
+801 KTTSYVTR
-809 RNSQRVNHVE
+809 RNSQRVNQVE

-827 PHRTELYLEEN
+827 PHKTEQYLEEN
-838 FKEFERRLPPG
+838 FRKFESNLPPG
-849 YSILVGGE
+849 YSIIVGGE
-857 ANSRGESQSQIFSS
+857 AESRGQSQSQIFSS
-871 AIIYILLITIGLVFA
+871 ALIYILLITIGLVFA
-886 LNSFRQTAVILSV
+886 LNSFRQTAIILSV

-910 LKIGQQNYG
+910 LKVGQQNYG
-919 FIGTI
+919 FIGTV

-947 ANQIAMKK
+947 ANQISMTK

-971 TSLTTLGGFMPL
+971 TSLTTLGGFLPL
-983 IFASIFFRP
+983 IFANIFFRP

-1014 MFIWLNKIKD
+1014 MFILLKRIKN

>member
-1 MIKFITIFL
+1 MKFINIFL

-24 LSGISSVSTLP
+24 LSGISSISTLP

-62 TQIVDNLENKLR
+62 TQVVDNLENKLR
-74 EIVEID
+74 EIVELD
-80 IEDLESIITQGFSET
+80 IEDLSSVITQGFSET
-95 IVELQQSVPPA
+95 LVELQQNVPPS

-114 VQNKIDQIEKPI
+114 VQNKIDQIETPD
-126 GTTMLLERSS
+126 GVTMLLERSS

-148 KGEGDEPIIMM
+148 KGEGNTPIIMM
-159 SRLAQQLQKKLSSV
+159 SRLAQQLQKRLSSV

-202 LTYQDISSAIRSYDN
+202 LTYQEISTAIKSYDN
-217 KKPIGVASDDYSE
+217 KKPVGVVSDEYSE

-239 TSPQKIGEIPVK
+239 TTPQKIGEIPVK

-282 GRRVISVSATGSF
+282 GKRVLSVSATGSF
-295 AQRVYDYVKN
+295 SQRVFEYVEN
-305 AEEQVD
+305 VDDQVD
-311 DMRQS
+311 KMRLT
-316 LPEEFHI
+316 LPEEFQI
-323 EQIYDESIYVSSK
+323 ERIYDESIYVSSK
-336 FGELIKSFSLASF
+336 FGELIKSFALATF
-349 FVLSLSFFFLGVR
+349 FVLSLSFFFLGIR

-413 DYKYRRSLGLPIKES
+413 DYKYRRSIGLSIRES

-433 VNISTP
+433 VHISTP

-453 IVTGEGSSTE
+453 IVTGEGSSIE
-463 FVGGLALTVIMSI
+463 FVGGMALTVIMSI
-476 ISSLLLALIMVP
+476 ISSLVLALIMVP
-488 VLMSYMERIPFFA
+488 VLMSYMERIPYFA

-511 NEKILKKYRQFLT
+511 NQKILKKYRKFLT
-524 WAFDVPRRALLI
+524 WAFDVPRRAILI
-536 SISLPVL
+536 SISLPLL
-543 GFLLFGSIPKDFF
+543 GFLIFGSIPKDFF
-556 PTNDRDMFRIH
+556 PANDRDMFRIH
-567 LELPTNSSSIKT
+567 IELPTNSSSTKT
-579 LERVKLLR
+579 LEKVQEIRN
-587 QQVIDSNLIELD
+587 QVIDSNLIELD
-599 RDYWFIGRWMP
+599 KDYWFIGRWMP

-617 GGEEKTG
+617 GGEEKNG
-624 SNNHA
+624 GNNHA

-641 IDNLPELSKM
+641 IENLPKLSKM
-651 LVAKNPDLILFV
+651 LVAQNSDLIIFV
-663 DSFQSG
+663 DSFQTG

-686 VLRALGSELELIINN
+686 VLRAIGSELELIIND

-707 TKSLD
+707 TKSLA

-724 SSNISL
+724 SSNVSL

-739 DELYAENNGII
+739 NELYAENNGIV
-750 VSSMLDSNKEL
+750 VSSMLDSNKEI

-769 SSSDIIGD
+769 ESSDIIGN
-777 TNYLSIPSQN
+777 TGYLSIPAKD
-787 GIDFIGNYGEARIN
+787 GIDFIGNYGQATIN

-809 RNSQRVNHVE
+809 RNSQRVNQVE

-827 PHRTELYLEEN
+827 PHKTEQYLEEKFN
-838 FKEFERRLPPG
+838 EFESNLPPG
-849 YSILVGGE
+849 YSIIVGGE
-857 ANSRGESQSQIFSS
+857 AESRGQSQSQIYSS
-871 AIIYILLITIGLVFA
+871 AIIYLLLITFGLVFA
-886 LNSFRQTAVILSV
+886 LNSFRQTFLILSV

-910 LKIGQQNYG
+910 LKLGQQNYG
-919 FIGTI
+919 FIGTV

-947 ANQIAMKK
+947 ANQVSMTKS
-955 ADLIEVVIR
+955 DLIEVVIR

-971 TSLTTLGGFMPL
+971 TSLTTLGGFLPL
-983 IFASIFFRP
+983 IFANIFFRP
-992 LAWGMS
+992 LAWAMS

-1014 MFIWLNKIKD
+1014 MFILLKKIKT

>member
-1 MIKFITIFL
+1 MKFINIFL
-10 DRPRILFL
+10 ERPRILFL

-24 LSGISSVSTLP
+24 LSGISSISILP

-62 TQIVDNLENKLR
+62 TQVVDNLENKLR
-74 EIVEID
+74 EIVELD
-80 IEDLESIITQGFSET
+80 IEDLSSVITQGFSET

-114 VQNKIDQIEKPI
+114 VQNKIDQIETPD
-126 GTTMLLERSS
+126 GVTMLLERSS

-148 KGEGDEPIIMM
+148 KGEGNAPIIMM

-202 LTYQDISSAIRSYDN
+202 LTYQEISSAIKSYDN
-217 KKPIGVASDDYSE
+217 KKPVGVVSDKYSE

-272 NPIED
+272 SPIED

-282 GRRVISVSATGSF
+282 GRRVLSVSATGSF
-295 AQRVYDYVKN
+295 SQRVFEYVESVDN
-305 AEEQVD
+305 QVD
-311 DMRQS
+311 KMRLT
-316 LPEEFHI
+316 LPEEFQI
-323 EQIYDESIYVSSK
+323 ERIYDESTYVSSK
-336 FGELIKSFSLASF
+336 FGELIKSFALATF
-349 FVLSLSFFFLGVR
+349 FVLSLSFFFLGIR

-371 PFSVSLV
+371 PLSVSLV

-391 TSITGIIIA
+391 TSITGVIIA

-413 DYKYRRSLGLPIKES
+413 DYKYRRSIGLSIKES

-433 VNISTP
+433 VHISTP
-439 LLAATATTVFAFMP
+439 LIAATATTVFAFMP
-453 IVTGEGSSTE
+453 IVTGEGSSIE
-463 FVGGLALTVIMSI
+463 FVGGMALTVIMSI
-476 ISSLLLALIMVP
+476 VSSLLLALIMVP
-488 VLMSYMERIPFFA
+488 VLMSYMERIPYFA

-511 NEKILKKYRQFLT
+511 NQKILKKYRKFLT
-524 WAFDVPRRALLI
+524 WAFDIPRRAILI
-536 SISLPVL
+536 SISLPLL
-543 GFLLFGSIPKDFF
+543 GFLIFTSIPKDFF
-556 PTNDRDMFRIH
+556 PANDRDMFRIH
-567 LELPTNSSSIKT
+567 IELPTNSSSTKT
-579 LERVKLLR
+579 LERVQEIR

-617 GGEEKTG
+617 GGEEKNG
-624 SNNHA
+624 GNNHA

-641 IDNLPELSKM
+641 IENLPKLSKM
-651 LVAKNPDLILFV
+651 LVAQNSDLIIFV
-663 DSFQSG
+663 DSFQTG

-686 VLRALGSELELIINN
+686 VLRAIGSELELIIND

-707 TKSLD
+707 TKSLA

-724 SSNISL
+724 SSNVSL

-739 DELYAENNGII
+739 NELYAENNGII
-750 VSSMLDSNKEL
+750 VSSMLDSNKEI
-761 PIRVKGIR
+761 PIRIKGIR
-769 SSSDIIGD
+769 DSSDITGD
-777 TNYLSIPSQN
+777 TGYLSIPTQD
-787 GIDFIGNYGEARIN
+787 GIDFIGNYGQASIN

-809 RNSQRVNHVE
+809 RNSQRVNQVE

-827 PHRTELYLEEN
+827 PHKTEQYLEEKFN
-838 FKEFERRLPPG
+838 EFESNLPPG
-849 YSILVGGE
+849 YSIIVGGE
-857 ANSRGESQSQIFSS
+857 AESRGQSQSQIYSS
-871 AIIYILLITIGLVFA
+871 AIIYLLLITFGLVFA
-886 LNSFRQTAVILSV
+886 LNSFKQTLLILSV

-910 LKIGQQNYG
+910 LKLGQQNYG
-919 FIGTI
+919 FIGTV

-947 ANQIAMKK
+947 ANQVSMTK
-955 ADLIEVVIR
+955 AELIEVVIR

-971 TSLTTLGGFMPL
+971 TSLTTLGGFLPL
-983 IFASIFFRP
+983 IFANIFFRP
-992 LAWGMS
+992 LAWAMS

-1014 MFIWLNKIKD
+1014 MFILMKKIKT

>member
-1 MIKFITIFL
+1 MKFINIFL
-10 DRPRILFL
+10 ERPRILFL

-24 LSGISSVSTLP
+24 LSGISSISILP

-62 TQIVDNLENKLR
+62 TQVVDNLENKLR
-74 EIVEID
+74 EIVELD
-80 IEDLESIITQGFSET
+80 IEDLSSVITQGFSET

-114 VQNKIDQIEKPI
+114 VQNKIDQIETPD
-126 GTTMLLERSS
+126 GVTMLLERSS

-148 KGEGDEPIIMM
+148 KGEGNAPIIMM

-202 LTYQDISSAIRSYDN
+202 LTYQEISSAIKSYDN
-217 KKPIGVASDDYSE
+217 KKPVGVVSDKYSE

-272 NPIED
+272 SPIED

-282 GRRVISVSATGSF
+282 GRRVLSVSATGSF
-295 AQRVYDYVKN
+295 SQRVFEYVESVDN
-305 AEEQVD
+305 QVD
-311 DMRQS
+311 KMRLT
-316 LPEEFHI
+316 LPEEFQI
-323 EQIYDESIYVSSK
+323 ERIYDESTYVSSK
-336 FGELIKSFSLASF
+336 FGELIKSFALATF
-349 FVLSLSFFFLGVR
+349 FVLSLSFFFLGIR

-371 PFSVSLV
+371 PLSVSLV

-391 TSITGIIIA
+391 TSITGVIIA

-413 DYKYRRSLGLPIKES
+413 DYKYRRSIGLSIKES

-433 VNISTP
+433 VHISTP
-439 LLAATATTVFAFMP
+439 LIAATATTVFAFMP
-453 IVTGEGSSTE
+453 IVTGEGSSIE
-463 FVGGLALTVIMSI
+463 FVGGMALTVIMSI
-476 ISSLLLALIMVP
+476 VSSLLLALIMVP
-488 VLMSYMERIPFFA
+488 VLMSYMERIPYFA

-511 NEKILKKYRQFLT
+511 NQKILKKYRKFLT
-524 WAFDVPRRALLI
+524 WAFDIPRRAILI
-536 SISLPVL
+536 SISLPLL
-543 GFLLFGSIPKDFF
+543 GFLIFTSIPKDFF
-556 PTNDRDMFRIH
+556 PANDRDMFRIH
-567 LELPTNSSSIKT
+567 IELPTNSSSTKT
-579 LERVKLLR
+579 LERVQEIR

-617 GGEEKTG
+617 GGEEKNG
-624 SNNHA
+624 GNNHA

-641 IDNLPELSKM
+641 IENLPKLSKI
-651 LVAKNPDLILFV
+651 LVAQNSDLIIFV
-663 DSFQSG
+663 DSFQTG

-686 VLRALGSELELIINN
+686 VLRAIGSELELIIND

-707 TKSLD
+707 TKSLA

-724 SSNISL
+724 SSNVSL

-739 DELYAENNGII
+739 NELYAENNGII
-750 VSSMLDSNKEL
+750 VSSMLDSNKEI
-761 PIRVKGIR
+761 PIRIKGIR
-769 SSSDIIGD
+769 DSSDITGD
-777 TNYLSIPSQN
+777 TGYLSIPTQD
-787 GIDFIGNYGEARIN
+787 GIDFIGNYGQASIN

-809 RNSQRVNHVE
+809 RNSQRVNQVE

-827 PHRTELYLEEN
+827 PHKTEQYLEEKFN
-838 FKEFERRLPPG
+838 EFESNLPPG
-849 YSILVGGE
+849 YSIIVGGE
-857 ANSRGESQSQIFSS
+857 AESRGQSQSQIYSS
-871 AIIYILLITIGLVFA
+871 AIIYLLLITFGLVFA
-886 LNSFRQTAVILSV
+886 LNSFKQTLLILSV

-910 LKIGQQNYG
+910 LKLGQQNYG
-919 FIGTI
+919 FIGTV

-947 ANQIAMKK
+947 ANQVSMTK
-955 ADLIEVVIR
+955 AELIEVVIR

-971 TSLTTLGGFMPL
+971 TSLTTLGGFLPL
-983 IFASIFFRP
+983 IFANIFFRP
-992 LAWGMS
+992 LAWAMS

-1014 MFIWLNKIKD
+1014 MFILMKKIKT

>member
-1 MIKFITIFL
+1 MKFISIFL

-24 LSGISSVSTLP
+24 LSGISSVFTLP

-62 TQIVDNLENKLR
+62 TQVVDNLENKLR
-74 EIVEID
+74 EIVELD
-80 IEDLESIITQGFSET
+80 IEDLSSVITQGFSET
-95 IVELQQSVPPA
+95 VVELRQSVPPA

-114 VQNKIDQIEKPI
+114 VQNKIDQIEMPDE
-126 GTTMLLERSS
+126 TTMLLERSS

-148 KGEGDEPIIMM
+148 KGEGSEPIIMM

-202 LTYQDISSAIRSYDN
+202 LTYQEISLAIRSYDN
-217 KKPIGVASDDYSE
+217 KKPIGVVSDEYSE

-295 AQRVYDYVKN
+295 SQRVFEYVEN
-305 AEEQVD
+305 VDDQVD
-311 DMRQS
+311 DMRQT
-316 LPEEFHI
+316 LPEEFQI
-323 EQIYDESIYVSSK
+323 ERIYDESIYVSSK

-349 FVLSLSFFFLGVR
+349 FVLSLSFFFLGIR

-413 DYKYRRSLGLPIKES
+413 DYKYRRSIGLSIRES

-433 VNISTP
+433 VHISTP
-439 LLAATATTVFAFMP
+439 LAAATATTVFAFMP
-453 IVTGEGSSTE
+453 IVTGEGSSIE
-463 FVGGLALTVIMSI
+463 FVGGMALTVIMSI

-488 VLMSYMERIPFFA
+488 VLMSYMERIPYFA

-511 NEKILKKYRQFLT
+511 NEKILKKYREFLT
-524 WAFDVPRRALLI
+524 WAFDVPRRAILI
-536 SISLPVL
+536 SISLPML
-543 GFLLFGSIPKDFF
+543 GFLLFGTIPKDFF
-556 PTNDRDMFRIH
+556 PANDRDMFRIH
-567 LELPTNSSSIKT
+567 IELPTNSSSTKT
-579 LERVKLLR
+579 LERVQELR
-587 QQVIDSNLIELD
+587 QQIIDSNLIELD

-617 GGEEKTG
+617 GGEEKNG
-624 SNNHA
+624 ANNHA
-629 QAVFFAKDYYEM
+629 QAVLFAKDYFEM

-651 LVAKNPDLILFV
+651 LVAKNSDLIIFV

-686 VLRALGSELELIINN
+686 VLRAIGSELELIIND

-707 TKSLD
+707 TKSLA

-724 SSNISL
+724 SSNVSL

-739 DELYAENNGII
+739 NELYAENNGII
-750 VSSMLDSNKEL
+750 VSSMLDSNKEI

-769 SSSDIIGD
+769 ESSDIIGD
-777 TNYLSIPSQN
+777 TSYLSIPTQN
-787 GIDFIGNYGEARIN
+787 GIDFIGNYGEATIN
-801 KTSSYVTR
+801 KTTSYVTR
-809 RNSQRVNHVE
+809 RNSQRVNQVE

-827 PHRTELYLEEN
+827 PHKTEQYLEEKFN
-838 FKEFERRLPPG
+838 EFERNLPPG
-849 YSILVGGE
+849 YSIIVGGE
-857 ANSRGESQSQIFSS
+857 AESRGQSQSQIYSS

-886 LNSFRQTAVILSV
+886 LNSFRQTAIILSV
-899 AIFSIGLSFLG
+899 AIFSVGLSFLG
-910 LKIGQQNYG
+910 LKVGQQNYG
-919 FIGTI
+919 FIGTV

-947 ANQIAMKK
+947 ANQIAMTK

-971 TSLTTLGGFMPL
+971 TSLTTLGGFLPL
-983 IFASIFFRP
+983 IFANIFFRP

-1014 MFIWLNKIKD
+1014 MFIFLKKIKT

>member
-1 MIKFITIFL
+1 MKFINIFL
-10 DRPRILFL
+10 ERPRILFL

-24 LSGISSVSTLP
+24 LSGISSISILP

-62 TQIVDNLENKLR
+62 TQVVDNLENKLR
-74 EIVEID
+74 EIVELD
-80 IEDLESIITQGFSET
+80 IEDLSSVITQGFSET
-95 IVELQQSVPPA
+95 LVELQQSVPPA

-114 VQNKIDQIEKPI
+114 VQNKIDQIETPD
-126 GTTMLLERSS
+126 GVTMLLERSS

-148 KGEGDEPIIMM
+148 KGEGNAPIIMM

-202 LTYQDISSAIRSYDN
+202 LTYQEISSAIKSYDN
-217 KKPIGVASDDYSE
+217 KKPVGVVSDKYSE

-272 NPIED
+272 SPIED

-282 GRRVISVSATGSF
+282 GRRVLSVSATGSF
-295 AQRVYDYVKN
+295 SQRVFEYVESVDN
-305 AEEQVD
+305 QVD
-311 DMRQS
+311 KMRLT
-316 LPEEFHI
+316 LPEEFQI
-323 EQIYDESIYVSSK
+323 ERIYDESTYVSSK
-336 FGELIKSFSLASF
+336 FGELIKSFALATF
-349 FVLSLSFFFLGVR
+349 FVLSLSFFFLGIR

-371 PFSVSLV
+371 PLSVSLV

-391 TSITGIIIA
+391 TSITGVIIA

-413 DYKYRRSLGLPIKES
+413 DYKYRRSIGLSIKES

-433 VNISTP
+433 VHISTP
-439 LLAATATTVFAFMP
+439 LIAATATTVFAFMP
-453 IVTGEGSSTE
+453 IVTGEGSSIE
-463 FVGGLALTVIMSI
+463 FVGGMALTVIMSI
-476 ISSLLLALIMVP
+476 VSSLLLALIMVP
-488 VLMSYMERIPFFA
+488 VLMSYMERIPYFA

-511 NEKILKKYRQFLT
+511 NQKILKKYRKFLT
-524 WAFDVPRRALLI
+524 WAFDIPRRAILI
-536 SISLPVL
+536 SISLPLL
-543 GFLLFGSIPKDFF
+543 GFLIFTSIPKDFF
-556 PTNDRDMFRIH
+556 PANDRDMFRIH
-567 LELPTNSSSIKT
+567 IELPTNSSSTKT
-579 LERVKLLR
+579 LERVQEIR

-617 GGEEKTG
+617 GGEEKNG
-624 SNNHA
+624 GNNHA

-641 IDNLPELSKM
+641 IENLPKLSKI
-651 LVAKNPDLILFV
+651 LVAQNSDLIIFV
-663 DSFQSG
+663 DSFQTG

-686 VLRALGSELELIINN
+686 VLRAIGSELELIIND

-707 TKSLD
+707 TKSLA

-724 SSNISL
+724 SSNVSL

-739 DELYAENNGII
+739 NELYAENNGII
-750 VSSMLDSNKEL
+750 VSSMLDSNKEI
-761 PIRVKGIR
+761 PIRIKGIR
-769 SSSDIIGD
+769 ESSDITGD
-777 TNYLSIPSQN
+777 AGYLSIPTQD
-787 GIDFIGNYGEARIN
+787 GIDFIGNYGQASIN

-809 RNSQRVNHVE
+809 RNSQRVNQVE

-827 PHRTELYLEEN
+827 PHKTEQYLEEKFN
-838 FKEFERRLPPG
+838 EFESNLPPG
-849 YSILVGGE
+849 YSIIVGGE
-857 ANSRGESQSQIFSS
+857 AESRGQSQSQIYSS
-871 AIIYILLITIGLVFA
+871 AIIYLLLITFGLVFA
-886 LNSFRQTAVILSV
+886 LNSFKQTLLILSV

-910 LKIGQQNYG
+910 LKLGQQNYG
-919 FIGTI
+919 FIGTV

-947 ANQIAMKK
+947 ANQVSMTK
-955 ADLIEVVIR
+955 AELIEVVIR

-971 TSLTTLGGFMPL
+971 TSLTTLGGFLPL
-983 IFASIFFRP
+983 IFANIFFRP
-992 LAWGMS
+992 LAWAMS

-1014 MFIWLNKIKD
+1014 MFILMKKIKT

>member
-1 MIKFITIFL
+1 MKFISIFL

-24 LSGISSVSTLP
+24 LSGISSIYTLP

-49 TISYPGATPERIE
+49 TISYPGAAPERIE
-62 TQIVDNLENKLR
+62 TQVVDNLENKLR
-74 EIVEID
+74 EIVELD
-80 IEDLESIITQGFSET
+80 IEDLASVITQGFSET
-95 IVELQQSVPPA
+95 LVELQQSVPPS

-114 VQNKIDQIEKPI
+114 VQNKIDQIETPD
-126 GTTMLLERSS
+126 GVTMLLERSS

-148 KGEGDEPIIMM
+148 KGEGNAPIIMM

-202 LTYQDISSAIRSYDN
+202 LTYQEISSAIRSYDN
-217 KKPIGVASDDYSE
+217 KKPVGVVSDEYSE

-282 GRRVISVSATGSF
+282 GRRVLSVSATGSF
-295 AQRVYDYVKN
+295 SQRVFEYVEN
-305 AEEQVD
+305 VDVQVD
-311 DMRQS
+311 KMRLT
-316 LPEEFHI
+316 LPEEFQI
-323 EQIYDESIYVSSK
+323 ERIYDESIYVSSK
-336 FGELIKSFSLASF
+336 FGELIKSFALATF
-349 FVLSLSFFFLGVR
+349 FVLSLSFFFLGIR

-371 PFSVSLV
+371 PLSVSLV

-413 DYKYRRSLGLPIKES
+413 DYKYRRSIGLSIRES

-433 VNISTP
+433 VHISTP

-453 IVTGEGSSTE
+453 IVTGEGSSIE
-463 FVGGLALTVIMSI
+463 FVGGMALTVIMSI
-476 ISSLLLALIMVP
+476 ISSLVLALIMVP
-488 VLMSYMERIPFFA
+488 VLMSYMERIPYFA
-501 NINVHEEGYK
+501 NTNVHEEGYK
-511 NEKILKKYRQFLT
+511 NEKILKKYRKFLT
-524 WAFDVPRRALLI
+524 WAFDIPRRAILI
-536 SISLPVL
+536 SISLPLL
-543 GFLLFGSIPKDFF
+543 GFLIFGSIPKDFF
-556 PTNDRDMFRIH
+556 PANDRDMFRIH
-567 LELPTNSSSIKT
+567 IELPTNSSSTKT
-579 LERVKLLR
+579 LERAQEIR

-599 RDYWFIGRWMP
+599 KDYWFIGRWMP

-617 GGEEKTG
+617 GGEEKNG
-624 SNNHA
+624 GNNHA
-629 QAVFFAKDYYEM
+629 QAVFFAKDYFEM
-641 IDNLPELSKM
+641 IENLPKLSKM
-651 LVAKNPDLILFV
+651 LVAQNSDLIIFV

-686 VLRALGSELELIINN
+686 VLRAIGSELELIIND

-707 TKSLD
+707 TKSLA

-724 SSNISL
+724 SSNVSL

-739 DELYAENNGII
+739 NELYAENNGII
-750 VSSMLDSNKEL
+750 VSSMLDSNKEI
-761 PIRVKGIR
+761 PIRIKGIR
-769 SSSDIIGD
+769 DSSDITGD
-777 TNYLSIPSQN
+777 TGYLSIPTRD
-787 GIDFIGNYGEARIN
+787 GIDFIGNYGQATIN

-809 RNSQRVNHVE
+809 RNSQRVNQVE

-827 PHRTELYLEEN
+827 PHKTEQYLEEKFN
-838 FKEFERRLPPG
+838 EFERNLPPG
-849 YSILVGGE
+849 YSIIVGGE
-857 ANSRGESQSQIFSS
+857 AESRGQSQSQIYSS
-871 AIIYILLITIGLVFA
+871 AIIYLLLITFGLVFA
-886 LNSFRQTAVILSV
+886 LNSFKQTLLILSV

-910 LKIGQQNYG
+910 LKLGQQNYG
-919 FIGTI
+919 FIGTV

-947 ANQIAMKK
+947 ANQVSMTKS
-955 ADLIEVVIR
+955 DLIEVVIR

-971 TSLTTLGGFMPL
+971 TSLTTLGGFLPL
-983 IFASIFFRP
+983 IFANIFFRP
-992 LAWGMS
+992 LAWAMS

-1014 MFIWLNKIKD
+1014 MFILLKKIKT